1 MVLIVIEHASQRKIA
16 PKPFPRFLVGA
27 RALCRAGT
35 WSLRGSGR
43 ALGGVQFRSEHK
55 KTGFV
60 FLCSLSSLN
69 TKTLNVGDWLY
80 L

>member
-1 MVLIVIEHASQRKIA
+1 MVLIVIEHASQRKSRLN
-16 PKPFPRFLVGA
+16 RFTVSGWA